1 MIINAY
7 RCSGAQ
13 RQYKT
18 TYVPFAI
25 AKAPGHMF
33 DFAMASAYSG
43 STFDDK
49 TTVHGGVV
57 LETPKE
63 KKGLRIPT
71 VKF

>member
-1 MIINAY
+1 
-7 RCSGAQ
+7 
-13 RQYKT
+13 
-18 TYVPFAI
+18 
-25 AKAPGHMF
+25 MF

-63 KKGLRIPT
+63 KKRFRIPT